1 MLCWR
6 QLSQAPNRCRSCLCR
21 PCHYLKGLRARRIVG
36 LIRLSRSTVVR
47 LPARP
52 RQAGGRGGGGH
63 GGHGPPNPNVIKYE
77 KMQEKCRELWGFF
90 FLVLTLK
97 SCAIKANSVHR
108 RLGLEIMYRIFLSL
122 HRTTWSNGITITGFG
137 PQYHHGI
144 EV

>member
-52 RQAGGRGGGGH
+52 RQAGGRGGGAWRSWTAQSKCDKIRKNAG
-63 GGHGPPNPNVIKYE
+63 
-77 KMQEKCRELWGFF
+77 KMQRIVGIFF
-90 FLVLTLK
+90 FSSDTEELCHQGK
-97 SCAIKANSVHR
+97 QCA
-108 RLGLEIMYRIFLSL
+108 
-122 HRTTWSNGITITGFG
+122 
-137 PQYHHGI
+137 
-144 EV
+144 

>member
-1 MLCWR
+1 M
-6 QLSQAPNRCRSCLCR
+6 
-21 PCHYLKGLRARRIVG
+21 
-36 LIRLSRSTVVR
+36 
-47 LPARP
+47 
-52 RQAGGRGGGGH
+52 
-63 GGHGPPNPNVIKYE
+63 IKYE
-77 KMQEKCRELWGFF
+77 KMREKCRELWGFF

-108 RLGLEIMYRIFLSL
+108 RLGLEIMYRTFLSL